1 MKPLYMQSN
10 NELYGVVSAPKIAA
24 TKLLAPKWSFVFK
37 REGLGVHPRQV
48 PFSSSLPLYCTAF
61 MARIDIRSLQLI
73 VNILYYIC
81 LICVTF
87 TLVKQTSHPLAV
99 LRFYG
104 FYLEF
109 VFCFE
114 PSKEEKSEEGSSIS
128 HTIYF
133 FCFDHI
139 CLVTVLTVL
148 LVFFQVMFANIK
160 NVELYFSV
168 LLGLDVYGWA
178 TNFFLLLIHTY
189 LNSFSVIFFFWKEIQ
204 VI

>member
-1 MKPLYMQSN
+1 
-10 NELYGVVSAPKIAA
+10 
-24 TKLLAPKWSFVFK
+24 
-37 REGLGVHPRQV
+37 
-48 PFSSSLPLYCTAF
+48 

-114 PSKEEKSEEGSSIS
+114 PSKEEKSEEGSNVS

-148 LVFFQVMFANIK
+148 LFFFQVMFANIK
-160 NVELYFSV
+160 NVELYFYV
-168 LLGLDVYGWA
+168 LLGLDVYGWP

-189 LNSFSVIFFFWKEIQ
+189 LNSFSVIFLEGNTSNLIDVLSNLFNKSDSPNRFCSVVNQSNIPLYKLTTYK
-204 VI
+204 